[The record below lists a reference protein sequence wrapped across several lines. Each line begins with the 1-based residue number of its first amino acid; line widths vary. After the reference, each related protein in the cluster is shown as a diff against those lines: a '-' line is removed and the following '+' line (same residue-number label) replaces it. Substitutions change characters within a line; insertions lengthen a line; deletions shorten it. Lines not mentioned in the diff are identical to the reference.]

1 MFETLG
7 LDAYGPR
14 LVSLWLGLALGL
26 LFGALAE
33 PTRFCFRRGLAGPAG
48 ERRCAMGLWLLALAV
63 AVLGTQAATVTGWIE
78 LGGHRFLAPDAPLPA
93 IALGGVIFGC
103 GMVLTRG
110 CPARLTV
117 LAATGNLRA
126 AMVVVLV
133 AVVALASLR
142 GILAPLRLWLSEA
155 TLPLGEGVSLTA
167 LPGGVAMGAA
177 LIVVPAL
184 VFAARSG
191 IGPREALAGVAIG
204 ALVPLAWAGTSV
216 VLQDSFDPIPVEA
229 ISYTG
234 PAAETLFWSVAA
246 TAIAPGFGVGLV
258 GGTLIGAFLA
268 ALVGGRLRWQSF
280 STPAETGR
288 YLAGAAMMGLGGVL
302 AGGCTIGA
310 GLSGIATL
318 SVAALTAL
326 LSIAFA
332 ACVTD
337 RITGRLSDA
346 SAA

>member
-33 PTRFCFRRGLAGPAG
+33 PTRFCFRRGLTGPAE
-48 ERRCAMGLWLLALAV
+48 ERRYAMGLWLLALAV
-63 AVLGTQAATVTGWIE
+63 AVIGTQAAVATGWIE
-78 LGGHRFLAPDAPLPA
+78 LAGHRFLAPDAPLPG
-93 IALGGVIFGC
+93 IALGGLVFGC

-126 AMVVVLV
+126 ATVVVLV

-142 GILAPLRLWLSEA
+142 GVLAPLRMWLSGV
-155 TLPLGEGVSLTA
+155 TLPMGEGISLAA
-167 LPGGVAMGAA
+167 LPGGTATGAA

-184 VFAARSG
+184 LFAARSG
-191 IGPREALAGVAIG
+191 IGLREALAGVAIG

-216 VLQDSFDPIPVEA
+216 VLQDSFDPIAVEA
-229 ISYTG
+229 ISFTG
-234 PAAETLFWSVAA
+234 PVAETMFWTVAA
-246 TAIAPGFGVGLV
+246 SAIAPGFGVGLV
-258 GGTLIGAFLA
+258 GGTLAGAFLA
-268 ALVGGRLRWQSF
+268 ALLGGRLHWQSF

-310 GLSGIATL
+310 GLTGLSTL
-318 SVAALTAL
+318 SLAALTAI
-326 LSIAFA
+326 LSIALSA
-332 ACVTD
+332 SLTD
-337 RITGRLSDA
+337 RVAGRLRGA